1 MTETVTDGL
10 EIKAGA
16 GSDNTALFQLMNA
29 FETFK
34 QDNDARLERLEKR
47 GATDPLTEEKLERI
61 NAALD
66 GYKAAMDRVALDRA
80 RPALE
85 GGRSEAGDEYKEAF
99 SAYVKRGEEKSL
111 SIGTNSDGGYVV
123 PGETEAEIT
132 RRLTEISPIRSI
144 AGVRQVS
151 SAVYKRP
158 ISISGPATGWV
169 GEKDA
174 RPQTASQ
181 TIDAIS
187 YPAMELYAMP
197 AATASFL
204 DDAAVDVGQW
214 IADEVNAAFA
224 EQETAAFINGDGDKK
239 PTGFLHSTLVA
250 ESSWA
255 WGKLG
260 YLATGVSG
268 DFPSADQSDVLIDLV
283 YALKAGYRQNASW
296 VMNRRTQGAIRK
308 LKDTE
313 GNYLWQPATAPGAN
327 ATLLGFNLVEA
338 EDMPNIG
345 AGTTPIVFGD
355 FRRGYLIVDRQGV
368 NVLRDPFSA
377 KPYVLFYTTKRVGGG
392 VADYD
397 AIKLLKF
404 AAS

>member
-85 GGRSEAGDEYKEAF
+85 SGRSEAGDEYKEAF

-224 EQETAAFINGDGDKK
+224 EQVWFHVALAGRTRAEVGIPETVDESFVLADDDTVEAAIADYER
-239 PTGFLHSTLVA
+239 VCA
-250 ESSWA
+250 EA
-255 WGKLG
+255 REI
-260 YLATGVSG
+260 ASG
-268 DFPSADQSDVLIDLV
+268 
-283 YALKAGYRQNASW
+283 YALDDVARH
-296 VMNRRTQGAIRK
+296 NRRGPLTLRWIYVHMVEELARHAGHADILREQI
-308 LKDTE
+308 L
-313 GNYLWQPATAPGAN
+313 N
-327 ATLLGFNLVEA
+327 A
-338 EDMPNIG
+338 D
-345 AGTTPIVFGD
+345 
-355 FRRGYLIVDRQGV
+355 
-368 NVLRDPFSA
+368 S
-377 KPYVLFYTTKRVGGG
+377 
-392 VADYD
+392 
-397 AIKLLKF
+397 
-404 AAS
+404 